1 MREAFIALGSNVGDR
16 LDYFAKALTAI
27 SDHPE
32 NVLLN
37 VSNVYET
44 DPVGFTNQA
53 RFLNAVIQIKTK
65 ASPLALL
72 DFLQHVELQLGRRR
86 ETRWGP
92 RTIDLDI
99 LAIERLYYNSPLL
112 KVPHAHVLKRLF
124 VLKPLAD
131 IAPYFEIFG
140 AKGDV
145 ITIIEKV
152 DESSRVDYFLSS
164 NELMK
169 LSREE

>member
-1 MREAFIALGSNVGDR
+1 MSEAFIALGSNVGDR
-16 LDYFAKALTAI
+16 LEYLINAI
-27 SDHPE
+27 TVVSNHPE

-44 DPVGFTNQA
+44 DPVGLKNQA
-53 RFLNAVIQIKTK
+53 RFLNAVIHIKTK
-65 ASPLALL
+65 LNPLALL
-72 DFLQHVELQLGRRR
+72 DFLQHVELQFGRKR
-86 ETRWGP
+86 ETKWGP

-99 LAIERLYYNSPLL
+99 LAIEKLYYNSPRL
-112 KVPHAHVLKRLF
+112 KIPHSHLLKRLF

-140 AKGDV
+140 ANGDV
-145 ITIIEKV
+145 ISIIESV
-152 DESSRVDYFLSS
+152 DKSSRVDYFLSS
-164 NELMK
+164 KELMK